1 MGMMMLRTAKSK
13 AENGA
18 ARSPFQVRAQRNEKG
33 VGNLFCARAQQNE
46 RNESAQQQAV
56 KRCAWTFCISCV
68 MAKTFHPTTITRFIA
83 LRNWA
88 RNELRD
94 PSS

>member
-1 MGMMMLRTAKSK
+1 MGMMMLRAAKNE

-18 ARSPFQVRAQRNEKG
+18 ARSPFQVIAQRNEKG
-33 VGNLFCARAQQNE
+33 VGVLFCALAQQNE

-68 MAKTFHPTTITRFIA
+68 IAKTFHATTITRFIA

-88 RNELRD
+88 RD
-94 PSS
+94 A